1 MENQLHTQPQS
12 SELKMK
18 NKVIN
23 SIKENLNYIYIVLMI
38 IVNILLG
45 LLTIE
50 DGQIGLNYPHTVLGW
65 VLWCI
70 SIFLQTLI
78 GVLILNAFRRQGIKI
93 GHETIK
99 ETYEEYKKACL
110 KDKEK
115 NPRSLKEYLTREGVK
130 DSLTKSLIYIILSVF
145 VGSVVIGA
153 NLNNI
158 LSLIT
163 NIVFAVGFGIKTMI
177 DAEEFV
183 VMELVLWYQL
193 KIAEVTDHNKTEP
206 AKEKNNENIKRRLSR
221 NNKSP
226 KHRRASGVQ
235 QKEECGAGPET
246 FNNECSSPNSN

>member
-1 MENQLHTQPQS
+1 MENQLPTQPQS
-12 SELKMK
+12 SSHLDVR
-18 NKVIN
+18 NKVVNTIR
-23 SIKENLNYIYIVLMI
+23 ENLNYIYIVLMI
-38 IVNILLG
+38 IVNVLLG

-50 DGQIGLNYPHTVLGW
+50 DGKIGLNYPHSALGW

-78 GVLILNAFRRQGIKI
+78 DVLILNAFRRQGIKI

-99 ETYEEYKKACL
+99 DTYNKYKEVCI
-110 KDKEK
+110 KDREK

-158 LSLIT
+158 LSLII
-163 NIVFAVGFGIKTMI
+163 NIVFAIGFGIKTMV

-193 KIAEVTDHNKTEP
+193 KIAEVTDHKKTEP
-206 AKEKNNENIKRRLSR
+206 AKEKKIENNKRKLSR
-221 NNKSP
+221 NHKGP
-226 KHRRASGVQ
+226 KHRGTSGIQ
-235 QKEECGAGPET
+235 QEEKCGAGPEVI
-246 FNNECSSPNSN
+246 NPGCSS

>member
-1 MENQLHTQPQS
+1 MENQLPIQPPS
-12 SELKMK
+12 SDGLKVK

-23 SIKENLNYIYIVLMI
+23 TIKDNLNYIYIVLMI

-50 DGQIGLNYPHTVLGW
+50 DGQIGLNYPHTALGW

-99 ETYEEYKKACL
+99 DTYENYKKACL

-115 NPRSLKEYLTREGVK
+115 TPRSLKEYLTREGVK
-130 DSLTKSLIYIILSVF
+130 DSLTKSLIYIVLSVF

-153 NLNNI
+153 NINNL
-158 LSLIT
+158 LSLVI
-163 NIVFAVGFGIKTMI
+163 NIIFAIGFGIKTMI

-193 KIAEVTDHNKTEP
+193 KIAEVTDHKKTEP
-206 AKEKNNENIKRRLSR
+206 AKENKIENNKRKLSR
-221 NNKSP
+221 NHKSS

-235 QKEECGAGPET
+235 QEKEC
-246 FNNECSSPNSN
+246 